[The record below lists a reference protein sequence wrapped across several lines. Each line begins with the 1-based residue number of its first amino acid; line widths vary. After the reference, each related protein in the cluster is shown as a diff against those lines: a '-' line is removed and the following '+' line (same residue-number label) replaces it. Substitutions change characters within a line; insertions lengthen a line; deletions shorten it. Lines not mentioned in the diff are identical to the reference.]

1 MSSISRR
8 EFLRVSTVAVGGAL
22 LTACGA
28 QTPVATQ
35 APEAQPEAEKT
46 EEVAPEVQRPT
57 SWPLTDV
64 PRNRTLN
71 YYWSAAPAAGVVN
84 PYTSGYNHQN
94 GNALIYEPSAFYS
107 AHGDKTY
114 LWLAESYQYNDD
126 ATEVTIIFRKGI
138 KWSDGTPFTA
148 KDAVWSMETL
158 KRVDGLN
165 RAGIYKAELESVE
178 AVDDTTLKIKLN
190 QTDWRFFFKSLTFRF
205 DLGDDTAILP
215 SHIFQEVPD
224 AELATLK
231 FFDKDKQWPISTSA
245 YGVSESTE
253 QVTNYDLRPT
263 WWAVET
269 GFLDKY
275 PDVWRLSQTLFTNDT
290 TAAQLLI
297 NKEIDQ
303 SLDLRPLVCASAL
316 TQADHLSTWTGTK
329 PPYGYTD
336 WWPISI
342 WFTTVK
348 KPWDNPKVRWAVA
361 YAINQQALVDIAWAG
376 AGQVA
381 FAPFPHF
388 KKLDEYVAGIKDV
401 TDQYN
406 VLEFNLEKSAQLMQ
420 EAGFTKDSEGFWV
433 DAEGVRPDADV
444 YAGVPL
450 FGDLAP
456 VIANQLRSAGFFSE
470 HKAPPDV
477 WTAKGDG
484 RANLHL
490 FGHGG
495 STIDPYDTFQLYR
508 KADVKELGV
517 DCGNNRARWF
527 NDEFEAV
534 ANEMNNTA
542 MDDAKMPELFK
553 KGMEVYYRELP
564 DLPIVQWFHRVPVNN
579 WYWTNWP
586 DETNPYMNSALWH
599 LTVLQVILGLKA
611 TGNA

>member
-1 MSSISRR
+1 
-8 EFLRVSTVAVGGAL
+8 VVGGAL
-22 LTACGA
+22 LTACGPQA
-28 QTPVATQ
+28 TPVAT
-35 APEAQPEAEKT
+35 EAEGEAPAAEAT
-46 EEVAPEVQRPT
+46 EPPEPEVQRPT

-84 PYTSGYNHQN
+84 PYTAGYNHQN
-94 GNALIYEPSAFYS
+94 GNALIYEPCAFYS

-114 LWLAESYQYNDD
+114 LWLAENYQYNAD
-126 ATEVTIIFRKGI
+126 ATEVTITFRKGI

-148 KDAVWSMETL
+148 NDAVWSMETL
-158 KRVDGLN
+158 KRVEGLP
-165 RAGIYKAELESVE
+165 RSSVYKAEMESVE

-190 QTDWRFFFKSLTFRF
+190 QVDWRFFFKSLTFRF
-205 DLGDDTAILP
+205 DLGDDVALLP
-215 SHIFQEVPD
+215 SHILKDVPD
-224 AELATLK
+224 AELVTFK
-231 FFDKDKQWPISTSA
+231 FFDKEKQWPVSTAA

-253 QVTNYDLRPT
+253 QITNYDLRPS
-263 WWAVET
+263 WWAVDT
-269 GFLDKY
+269 GFLTKY
-275 PDVWRLSQTLFTNDT
+275 PDVWRLTQTLFTNDT

-316 TQADHLSTWTGTK
+316 TQADHLSTWTGKK

-342 WFTTVK
+342 WFTTVVP
-348 KPWDNPKVRWAVA
+348 PWDNPKVRWAVA
-361 YAINQQALVDIAWAG
+361 YAIDQQRIVDIAWAG
-376 AGQVA
+376 AGQVSNS
-381 FAPFPHF
+381 PFPHF
-388 KKLDEYVAGIKDV
+388 KKLDEYMDGIKDI

-406 VLEFNLEKSAQLMQ
+406 VLEFNLEKSAQLMT
-420 EAGFTKDSEGFWV
+420 EAGFTKDAEGYWV
-433 DAEGVRPDADV
+433 DKEGVRPDADV

-456 VIANQLRSAGFFSE
+456 VIAEQLRAAGFASN
-470 HKAPPDV
+470 HMAPTDV

-484 RANLHL
+484 RAKLHL

-508 KADVKELGV
+508 KAEVKPIGQ
-517 DCGNNRARWF
+517 DCGANRARWYH
-527 NDEFEAV
+527 DDFEAV

-542 MDDAKMPELFK
+542 MDAAKMPELFK
-553 KGMEVYYRELP
+553 RGMEILYRELP

-611 TGNA
+611 TNNA